1 MLVAMSLPANPVETS
16 GYLEPEIEDYGDL
29 AELTAGLSSGSRTDA
44 LFPIHP
50 RRDWTFSTP

>member
-1 MLVAMSLPANPVETS
+1 MLVYMFLPANPVKPS
-16 GYLEPEIEDYGDL
+16 DYVEPEIRDYGDL